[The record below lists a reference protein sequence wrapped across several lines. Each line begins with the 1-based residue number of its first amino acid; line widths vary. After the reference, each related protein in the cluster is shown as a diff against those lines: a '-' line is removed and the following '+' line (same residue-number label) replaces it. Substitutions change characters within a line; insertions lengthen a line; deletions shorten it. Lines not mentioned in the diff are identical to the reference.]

1 MYLLKRGILR
11 DLAGQ
16 LCPSCKKGVC
26 SELRSDRGRL
36 HFRCGLK
43 KCNKRLPLL
52 EGHPVFMREADL
64 MAQVPVVFAS
74 LVGVK
79 QGQLGLLVGAGEH
92 SIRESLARLRQVQ
105 KWDVL
110 QTQKQVKF
118 GDDHKHWVQ
127 VESDEVSLRS
137 RPIGGQ
143 KICSATW

>member
-1 MYLLKRGILR
+1 
-11 DLAGQ
+11 
-16 LCPSCKKGVC
+16 
-26 SELRSDRGRL
+26 
-36 HFRCGLK
+36 
-43 KCNKRLPLL
+43 
-52 EGHPVFMREADL
+52 
-64 MAQVPVVFAS
+64 MAQAPVVFAS

-118 GDDHKHWVQ
+118 GDDHKHLAI

-137 RPIGGQ
+137 RLRPGR
-143 KICSATW
+143 KIWQRYLAIMERGIPANTVLERLPKWYRERQRTGRRRSHESA